1 MGGAPAAIGGALVVG
16 AFPRLVKRVSS
27 APAILLAIGLIL
39 LMNTRPFEGGLVSIV
54 VLAVLFFR
62 LVPAVR
68 ESWRAIILPF
78 LPGVLLFLCGSIFT
92 AYYCYRVTGSPLT
105 MPYVVNRQT
114 YGWPENLAFLP
125 PKHIQSEHPILQA
138 MYEKELANRTRYSSV
153 AMAVDSWITR
163 VFDSWVFFVG
173 PTLTIPLVLVPFAL
187 RKTRYSLLV
196 WLVGIEGLINLGQL
210 LLYPQHLAHLTAVI
224 FTLLTIGCW
233 YLYDTIAKRSL
244 VRARYMAIAL
254 PACLCLVAA
263 LKMEA
268 QALRVP
274 VSYWER
280 AYEIHRDARF
290 SIQQDMERLPGKQL
304 IIVHYD
310 PAHSPDQEWVYNRAD
325 IDNSKVVWAR
335 DMGPKENQKLVH
347 YYPNRRVWWLEVD
360 KFPVIP
366 IPYVNQ

>member
-1 MGGAPAAIGGALVVG
+1 
-16 AFPRLVKRVSS
+16 
-27 APAILLAIGLIL
+27 
-39 LMNTRPFEGGLVSIV
+39 MNTRPLEGGLISIV
-54 VLAVLFFR
+54 VLAVLLFR
-62 LVPAVR
+62 LVPAMR
-68 ESWRAIILPF
+68 DSWQAVILPV
-78 LPGVLLFLCGSIFT
+78 LPAVLLFLCGSLFT

-125 PKHIQSEHPILQA
+125 PKHLQLEHPILQA

-163 VFDSWVFFVG
+163 FFDSWVFFVG
-173 PTLTIPLVLVPFAL
+173 PTLTIALILVPFAV
-187 RKTRYSLLV
+187 RKTKYSFLV
-196 WLVGIEGLINLGQL
+196 WLLGIEGLINLGQL

-233 YLYDTIAKRSL
+233 YLYDTVAKWSL
-244 VRARYMAIAL
+244 VRARYIAIAV

-325 IDNSKVVWAR
+325 INSSKVAWAR
-335 DMGPKENQKLVH
+335 DMGPSENQKLGH
-347 YYPNRRVWWLEVD
+347 YYPDRRVWWLEVD
-360 KFPVIP
+360 KFPTIP